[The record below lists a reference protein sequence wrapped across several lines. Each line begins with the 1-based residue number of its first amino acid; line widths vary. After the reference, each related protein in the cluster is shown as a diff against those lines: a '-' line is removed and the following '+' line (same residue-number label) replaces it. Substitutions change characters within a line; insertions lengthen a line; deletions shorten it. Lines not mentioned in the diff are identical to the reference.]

1 MYGKTAL
8 SNLMETRC
16 EHCGSRFRVTD
27 QQLQRAL
34 GQVRCSECG
43 KVFNA
48 MYNLQ
53 SLAQED
59 MPGPIES
66 IELSSAAGGGQAE
79 QIEPVVD
86 TSSIS
91 ELSLHE
97 AMYGSEKRSMW
108 SISPLFVFIG
118 ILLLLAL
125 GTMQT
130 VYYLR
135 YQLVQDARF
144 QQQVITL
151 CRILP
156 CDPALFASTRQ
167 IKLLERNVF
176 THPSSNNALMIN
188 GAFINQASFSQKL
201 PNMLVS
207 LFDIQGKLIANRVFT
222 PAEYLRDGQ
231 NQTTI
236 APQTP
241 VQFLLEVVDPGTDAL
256 TYEFEFI

>member
-1 MYGKTAL
+1 MHGKTAL
-8 SNLMETRC
+8 TNLMETRC

-27 QQLQRAL
+27 QQLQKAL
-34 GQVRCSECG
+34 GQVRCGECG
-43 KVFNA
+43 NVFNA

-53 SLAQED
+53 SLAKED
-59 MPGPIES
+59 HPSPDTVDIDALRARGRVE
-66 IELSSAAGGGQAE
+66 
-79 QIEPVVD
+79 EPVDDQPEVEA
-86 TSSIS
+86 IS

-97 AMYGSEKRSMW
+97 AMYGSKKRSMW

-118 ILLLLAL
+118 ILLLTSLA
-125 GTMQT
+125 TVQA

-135 YQLVQDARF
+135 YQLVEDPRF

-151 CRILP
+151 CRVLP

-176 THPSSNNALMIN
+176 THPSSDNALMIN
-188 GAFINQASFSQKL
+188 GAFVNQASFSQKL
-201 PNMLVS
+201 PDMLVS

-222 PAEYLRDGQ
+222 PTEYLR
-231 NQTTI
+231 NNSTQTTM
-236 APQTP
+236 APQAP